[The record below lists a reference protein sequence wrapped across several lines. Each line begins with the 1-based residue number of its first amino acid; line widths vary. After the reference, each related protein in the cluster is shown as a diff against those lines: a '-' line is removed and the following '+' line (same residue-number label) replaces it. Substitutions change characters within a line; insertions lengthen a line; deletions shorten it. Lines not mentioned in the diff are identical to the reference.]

1 MKLIKTPIALA
12 VMIAVTGLTGCATSS
27 DSDSMASES
36 MQSELDEQRRKM
48 AVLEQ
53 RLSTKDR
60 EITTLA
66 TEKAEMS
73 RRTIELE
80 ERATSSMSSS
90 SMSSSS
96 TTSMSGTG
104 ELFPPNAIPGHCYT
118 RIFIPPTFK
127 TETEKVLVAEGGE
140 RLEIIPG
147 ETGYETQK
155 VLVKEASTII
165 KTIPGTYRM
174 VEERI
179 LVKEASTSLR
189 PIPATYK
196 YVEERIMVSPGT
208 ERLVV
213 IPAKYTTVTE
223 KILVKAAHTSWKK
236 GSGPISL
243 GGSNA
248 TGGGNGTIAR
258 IDDSTGEIM
267 CLVEVP
273 AVYRTITK
281 RVQAEPASTRSIT
294 TPPAYKT
301 IKRRVVDQ
309 QASTSPIEI
318 PAVYKIVKRR
328 IVDQPPTTRSIEIP
342 AVYKTIKIKTIIRPP
357 STRTISTPPKYSTVT
372 RRVPVTEGVMD
383 WREILCKTNTSHR
396 MVTDMQSALKNEGFY
411 KGPIDGVIGRG
422 TMQAIKSYQRSKG
435 QPVGQLTLGTLKSLG
450 VM

>member
-80 ERATSSMSSS
+80 ERATSMSSS
-90 SMSSSS
+90 SMSSSMSS

-127 TETEKVLVAEGGE
+127 TETEQVLVAEGGE

-155 VLVKEASTII
+155 VLVKETSTII

-236 GSGPISL
+236 GTGPISL
-243 GGSNA
+243 GGNGSN
-248 TGGGNGTIAR
+248 GIVAR

-267 CLVEVP
+267 CLVEIP

-309 QASTSPIEI
+309 QASTSPVEI

-342 AVYKTIKIKTIIRPP
+342 AVYKTIKIKTIIRSP

-383 WREILCKTNTSHR
+383 WREILCKTNTSPR
-396 MVTDMQSALKNEGFY
+396 MVMDMQSALKNAGFY
-411 KGPIDGVIGRG
+411 KGPVDGVIGRG